1 MKKVLS
7 IFLALVMVVLCFAAC
22 GKKDDANKDDGKKSD
37 FLVGAVYIN
46 SQNDTAGYT
55 FAHHNGITKAMEQ
68 LGLPKEN
75 LRIVDNIPEDTQQV
89 SEAIDKLANQGC
101 KIIFGIRHHFLSCNG
116 LQIQR

>member
-22 GKKDDANKDDGKKSD
+22 GKKDDANKND

-101 KIIFGIRHHFLSCNG
+101 KIIFGISFG
-116 LQIQR
+116 YIEAFAEAAEA